1 MQQLGKKIKHFMQ
14 ISPTTKNFIIT
25 LLVVIALYTLGML
38 MLTCFINLAFPET
51 AKGNTIDCNIHKI
64 YCKVVKLN
72 PRVDKDWAMEFSN
85 ILYKEAKKA
94 KIDPMI
100 SVAIAQQE
108 NSFINRSVEIVTI
121 RTETICDDNGCD
133 IHTKTKR
140 TNDIGL
146 YQINEHTAK
155 AHKYDTDRLMR
166 DWEYS
171 IKCHIGILKSKM
183 KLCSK
188 LGDKSWSCY
197 HSATPDKR
205 LKYIKDVGR
214 YLK

>member
-1 MQQLGKKIKHFMQ
+1 MRQLGKKIKHIVQ
-14 ISPTTKNFIIT
+14 VSSTARDPIVSILVIT
-25 LLVVIALYTLGML
+25 VLYTIFML
-38 MLTCFINLAFPET
+38 MLTGFINLVFPET
-51 AKGNTIDCNIHKI
+51 AKGNTIDCRVHKI
-64 YCKVVKLN
+64 YCRVVKLN
-72 PRVDKDWAMEFSN
+72 PYVDKDWAMEFSN
-85 ILYKEAKKA
+85 ILYKESKKA
-94 KIDPMI
+94 KTNPMI

-121 RTETICDDNGCD
+121 RTETVCNDTGCD
-133 IHTKTKR
+133 THIITKR

-155 AHKYDTDRLMR
+155 AYGYDTDKLMK
-166 DWEYS
+166 DWQYS
-171 IKCHIGILKSKM
+171 TKCHIKILKQKM
-183 KLCSK
+183 KLCQNLNK
-188 LGDKSWSCY
+188 DSWSCY